1 MIMNN
6 IGGIGFGGTTFSIN
20 TTFSISAGTNVLPGN
35 GFIDGANIQ
44 NAMLMGL
51 LGGLVGGLVG
61 GILGKLLGGL
71 LGSALGGGMPISP
84 FSLPNGVSNM
94 GLVGG
99 MNPMMPQIMNPMV
112 PQTMNPMPPQI
123 HQMNPLGINNQ
134 MIIMLLIMLLM
145 MLLQQRGNNGAM
157 NMMPFGNYGN
167 INFNPPPTHNCGGCG
182 NPSVP
187 HSNMDEIMRK
197 LEEIIKKLEQMKREQ
212 ELKEAIEKFR
222 EFIEKN
228 WKPPKP
234 PKPPISLGDPKDW
247 ITKPPRDPFEDKDNP
262 FICKDKDWPFRCGND
277 LLLQRDKGN
286 KKETSTTTSSGSSSI
301 RLPNVHPQNAPP
313 SIGPRYPKE
322 TKYPK

>member
-84 FSLPNGVSNM
+84 FSLPNGVGNM

-112 PQTMNPMPPQI
+112 PQTINPMPPQI
-123 HQMNPLGINNQ
+123 PQMNPLGINNQ

-145 MLLQQRGNNGAM
+145 MLLQQRSNNGAM

-187 HSNMDEIMRK
+187 RSNMDEIMRK

-212 ELKEAIEKFR
+212 ELKEALEKLR

-234 PKPPISLGDPKDW
+234 LPFERD
-247 ITKPPRDPFEDKDNP
+247 PRDIIRDPIPFEDKDNP
-262 FICKDKDWPFRCGND
+262 FKDRPPFRCGFYD
-277 LLLQRDKGN
+277 LVERYHKGN
-286 KKETSTTTSSGSSSI
+286 IKETSTTTSSSSSSI
-301 RLPNVHPQNAPP
+301 GLTNVHPQNAPSSRRP
-313 SIGPRYPKE
+313 TYPKE

>member
-1 MIMNN
+1 MNN

-84 FSLPNGVSNM
+84 FSLPNGVGNM

-112 PQTMNPMPPQI
+112 PQTINPMPPQI
-123 HQMNPLGINNQ
+123 PQMNPLGINNQ

-145 MLLQQRGNNGAM
+145 MLLQQRSNNGAM

-187 HSNMDEIMRK
+187 HSNMDEILRK

-212 ELKEAIEKFR
+212 ELKKLIEKLKD
-222 EFIEKN
+222 IL
-228 WKPPKP
+228 PPKP
-234 PKPPISLGDPKDW
+234 PKDWPPKPPKDW
-247 ITKPPRDPFEDKDNP
+247 PIDILPPKPP
-262 FICKDKDWPFRCGND
+262 KDWPPI
-277 LLLQRDKGN
+277 LRDKGN
-286 KKETSTTTSSGSSSI
+286 KKETSTTTSSGSF
-301 RLPNVHPQNAPP
+301 
-313 SIGPRYPKE
+313 SIGPTNVHTPKAPSGPGGRYGSRP
-322 TKYPK
+322 